1 MKTIILTR
9 AAAKDLDS
17 LPGDVREQVS
27 DAITCYATTGRG
39 DVKKLAG
46 RDGYRMRVGRYRVIF
61 AEDAETILAIYVG
74 KRETVTYSKH

>member
-1 MKTIILTR
+1 MKTIILTH

-27 DAITCYATTGRG
+27 DAVAGYATTGRG

-74 KRETVTYSKH
+74 KRETTTYSKR